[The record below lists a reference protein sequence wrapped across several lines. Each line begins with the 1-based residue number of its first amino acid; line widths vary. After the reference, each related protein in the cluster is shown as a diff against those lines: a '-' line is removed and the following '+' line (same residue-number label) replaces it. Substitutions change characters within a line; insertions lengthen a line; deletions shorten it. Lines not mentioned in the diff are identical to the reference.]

1 MKKSA
6 HLGVLVGFVLSG
18 AILIYLL
25 AQLEWGVFVAEL
37 GKLNIVWLPL
47 LVLTFAGSNWIRAIR
62 WQYLLPSDVNLST
75 MKLFSG
81 VNLGTLATCVL
92 PLRAGEFIRPWVISR
107 SKQVTFPCAFSSV
120 VTERVFDILAMLTL
134 FIVTLGGIDNPPP
147 WAIICAKALGGIAAA
162 VLALML
168 VAYFQGD
175 FTRRLA
181 ASVIDFF
188 LKSKAP
194 RLAAKLIEI
203 ANEFVSGLSAISSFK
218 ELLLIIFW
226 SYALWLTM
234 SGFYYMGILAFGSD
248 LGFTAANAV
257 NVCIALAVA
266 APSAPG
272 FIGTFQIGCLAAL
285 NQIYGESSEFALA
298 YSVVLH
304 GVQMITAIF
313 LGFWML
319 HFEGMTF
326 SQLRTREQPASA

>member
-6 HLGVLVGFVLSG
+6 HFGVLIGFALSG

-25 AQLEWGVFVAEL
+25 AQLEWGTFLSEL
-37 GKLNIVWLPL
+37 GKLNTIWIPF
-47 LVLTFAGSNWIRAIR
+47 LVLTIIGANWIRAIR
-62 WQYLLPSDVNLST
+62 WHYLLPSDAGISR

-107 SKQVTFPCAFSSV
+107 SKKVSFPCAFSSV

-134 FIVTLGGIDNPPP
+134 FIATLGGIDNPPP
-147 WAIICAKALGGIAAA
+147 WATVCAKALGGIAAA

-175 FTRRLA
+175 LTRRIA
-181 ASVIDFF
+181 ANVIDFF
-188 LKSKAP
+188 LKTRAP
-194 RLAAKLIEI
+194 RAAAKLIEI
-203 ANEFVSGLSAISSFK
+203 ANEFVSGLSAISSFR
-218 ELLLIIFW
+218 ELLLILFW
-226 SYALWLTM
+226 SYALWLSM
-234 SGFYYMGILAFGSD
+234 SCYYYMGIRAFGSD

-285 NQIYGESSEFALA
+285 HQIYGESSEFALA

-304 GVQMITAIF
+304 SVQMITAVS